1 MSISPNKRIR
11 AKAIQK
17 VVILLQDQDAIGRV
31 YVQIEGGLKS
41 REVMVEAIKRLDGG
55 LIYKDEDCTQLID
68 NEYIEVFRKRG
79 NARRDE
85 EDFTFLIDREFA
97 EDYVVSAKII
107 K

>member
-55 LIYKDEDCTQLID
+55 LIYTDEDCTQLID
-68 NEYIEVFRKRG
+68 SEYIEVFRKRG
-79 NARRDE
+79 STRRDE

>member
-1 MSISPNKRIR
+1 MSISPNKRVR

-55 LIYKDEDCTQLID
+55 LIYTDEDCTQLID
-68 NEYIEVFRKRG
+68 SEYIEVFRKRG
-79 NARRDE
+79 SVRREAE
-85 EDFTFLIDREFA
+85 EFTFLIDREFA

>member
-1 MSISPNKRIR
+1 MSISPNKRVR
-11 AKAIQK
+11 AKAVQK

-55 LIYKDEDCTQLID
+55 LIYTDEDCTQLID
-68 NEYIEVFRKRG
+68 SEYIEVFRKRG
-79 NARRDE
+79 SARREE

>member
-1 MSISPNKRIR
+1 MSISPNKRVH
-11 AKAIQK
+11 AKAVQK

-55 LIYKDEDCTQLID
+55 LIYTDEDCTQLID
-68 NEYIEVFRKRG
+68 SEYIEVFRKRG
-79 NARRDE
+79 SARREE

>member
-1 MSISPNKRIR
+1 MSISPNKRVR

-55 LIYKDEDCTQLID
+55 LIYTDEDCTQLID
-68 NEYIEVFRKRG
+68 SEYIEVFRKRG
-79 NARRDE
+79 SARREE